1 MNATLGHD
9 DAPTLRWLWL
19 LALTPALV
27 WGCWRAPFS
36 SHDDVLYV
44 KANPLLAPDAPHS
57 GAFTTDR
64 LSLVYGYPLTTLS
77 WRFDRAVW
85 GNLLQSV
92 CGPDAWPAGIRIT
105 NLLLHALAAWF
116 VWASARRLGAGGGVA
131 AFAMAGFALH
141 PAACESVCWTVQRK
155 NVLAACL
162 ALGALWAY
170 VRARNPLGGLLA
182 ILFYAGALSS
192 KPSALGIF
200 PIVGGWELLGRPG
213 SSESRPIQYAWR
225 GALLRLAPW
234 VALTAAS
241 VWFGM
246 KTYEE
251 DLLAPPGGT
260 VWTAMLTDVYVLR
273 RYATM
278 LLWPFGLSAYY
289 GIEPVATLSD
299 ARLWASVG
307 ILAVLVGGSVWLA
320 RERRLALF
328 GWGWFVAAML
338 PTLNLVA
345 LTDYMHDRWVY
356 LSAPGFYLALGTG
369 LAGAR
374 ERMAASGFL
383 LPRRAGGA
391 ALVATALLFAA
402 ASLERGAL
410 FGDTFRLFENAARNE
425 PTSAHAQLFYAAEL
439 RTAALN
445 ARAAGRPDEAQR
457 LDDAAL
463 VHQELGIGAQDLD
476 RVLHRTHARIDL
488 AGMYFERGR
497 YDEAETQLHTVT
509 QSGTRLHRED
519 YVRAYELL
527 GRCALRAGRY
537 DEAKAQLKRALGEAP
552 DSAFCILYLAQT
564 LFQRAKANGDAL
576 LRAEAAAVL
585 GKIDPAK
592 LRDASE
598 RLLLEELRAQT
609 AEGTAP

>member
-1 MNATLGHD
+1 MTAPLGHD
-9 DAPTLRWLWL
+9 DAPTRRWLWL

-44 KANPLLAPDAPHS
+44 KANPLLAPDAPLA

-77 WRFDRAVW
+77 WRFDRAIW
-85 GNLLQSV
+85 GSLLQSV

-131 AFAMAGFALH
+131 AFCLAGFALH

-162 ALGALWAY
+162 ALCALWAY
-170 VRARNPLGGLLA
+170 LRARNPLGGFLA
-182 ILFYAGALSS
+182 ILFYAGALCS

-200 PIVGGWELLGRPG
+200 PVVAGWELLGRPG

-225 GALLRLAPW
+225 GALLRLVPW
-234 VALTAAS
+234 IALTAAS

-251 DLLAPPGGT
+251 DLLTPPGGT
-260 VWTAMLTDVYVLR
+260 VWTALLTDVYVLR

-278 LLWPFGLSAYY
+278 LLWPYGLSAYY
-289 GIEPVATLSD
+289 GIEPVTSLAD
-299 ARLWASVG
+299 ARLWVSLG
-307 ILAVLVGGSVWLA
+307 ILAALFGGSVWLA

-374 ERMAASGFL
+374 ERLAGRGFL
-383 LPRRAGGA
+383 LPRRAGGV
-391 ALVATALLFAA
+391 ALVAIALLFAA
-402 ASLERGAL
+402 ASLERGAH
-410 FGDTFRLFENAARNE
+410 FGDTYRLFENAARNE

-445 ARAAGRPDEAQR
+445 ARAAGRLDDAQR

-463 VHQELGIGAQDLD
+463 EHQELGIGAQDLD

-488 AGMYFERGR
+488 AGMYAERGR
-497 YDEAETQLHTVT
+497 YEDAEDQLRIVT
-509 QSGTRLHRED
+509 KSGTRLHRDD
-519 YVRAYELL
+519 YVRAHELL
-527 GRCALRAGRY
+527 GRCALRAGRL
-537 DEAKAQLKRALGEAP
+537 DEAKAQLTRALGEAP
-552 DSAFCILYLAQT
+552 DSASCALYLAQT
-564 LFQRAKANGDAL
+564 QFQRAKANGDAL
-576 LRAEAAAVL
+576 LRAEAAAAL

-592 LRDASE
+592 LRDSSE
-598 RLLLEELRAQT
+598 RLLLEQLLTQT
-609 AEGTAP
+609 PAGTAP